1 MTQSDP
7 EIGKTVI
14 AAGLKTN
21 YLEAGQGDPVILMH
35 GSGPGVTAYANW
47 RFTIEPL
54 AQKYRVLAPDIAGF
68 GYTERK
74 SDQEYSLDFW
84 VRHLTEWMEAV
95 GVKKARFIGN
105 SFGGSLTL
113 AIASRYPERVESFV
127 LMGAAG
133 VEFELT
139 PELDAI
145 WGYEPSIENMRKI
158 VMSFAYDTSMMTD
171 DLVRSRYEASV
182 RPGYHESF
190 SKMFEVPR
198 QRHIKALGQI
208 SVRNPVSQHKHLI
221 GGQFHAVCSTLS
233 RKGLAAIE
241 QGNVLFSGHAVVG
254 FVGQQNAQLFE
265 AFANGRNG
273 LREMQVTLGVSAQCL
288 RVRGCIERVNAAAW
302 KHISAWGKT
311 GCE

>member
-21 YLEAGQGDPVILMH
+21 YLEAGQGDPVVLIH

-74 SDQEYSLDFW
+74 PDQQYSLDFW
-84 VRHLTEWMEAV
+84 VKHLTEWMDAV

-198 QRHIKALGQI
+198 QRHIKALATPDDQI
-208 SVRNPVSQHKHLI
+208 RKIPHRAMVVHGRDDKIVPPTN
-221 GGQFHAVCSTLS
+221 STKLHS
-233 RKGLAAIE
+233 LLKNSDLHM
-241 QGNVLFSGHAVVG
+241 FSNCGHWT
-254 FVGQQNAQLFE
+254 Q
-265 AFANGRNG
+265 
-273 LREMQVTLGVSAQCL
+273 
-288 RVRGCIERVNAAAW
+288 IERKNDFNKLVMDFFAA
-302 KHISAWGKT
+302 
-311 GCE
+311 

>member
-1 MTQSDP
+1 MSNSDP

-21 YLEAGQGDPVILMH
+21 YLEAGQGDPVILIH

-74 SDQEYSLDFW
+74 SDQQYSLDFW
-84 VRHLTEWMEAV
+84 VKHLTEWMDAV

-198 QRHIKALGQI
+198 QRHIKALATPDDQI
-208 SVRNPVSQHKHLI
+208 RKIPHRAMVVHGRDDKIVPPTN
-221 GGQFHAVCSTLS
+221 STKLHS
-233 RKGLAAIE
+233 LLKNSDLHM
-241 QGNVLFSGHAVVG
+241 FSNCGHWT
-254 FVGQQNAQLFE
+254 Q
-265 AFANGRNG
+265 
-273 LREMQVTLGVSAQCL
+273 
-288 RVRGCIERVNAAAW
+288 IERKNDFNRLVLDFFA
-302 KHISAWGKT
+302 T
-311 GCE
+311 

>member
-21 YLEAGQGDPVILMH
+21 YLEAGHGDPVILIH

-74 SDQEYSLDFW
+74 TDQQYSLDFW
-84 VRHLTEWMEAV
+84 VRHLTEWMDAV

-198 QRHIKALGQI
+198 QRHIKALATPDDQI
-208 SVRNPVSQHKHLI
+208 RKIPHRALVVHGRDDKIVPPTN
-221 GGQFHAVCSTLS
+221 STKLHS
-233 RKGLAAIE
+233 LLKNSDLHM
-241 QGNVLFSGHAVVG
+241 FSNCGHWT
-254 FVGQQNAQLFE
+254 Q
-265 AFANGRNG
+265 
-273 LREMQVTLGVSAQCL
+273 
-288 RVRGCIERVNAAAW
+288 IERKNDFNKLVLDFFAA
-302 KHISAWGKT
+302 
-311 GCE
+311 

>member
-21 YLEAGQGDPVILMH
+21 YLEAGQGDPVILIH

-74 SDQEYSLDFW
+74 SDQQYSLDFW
-84 VRHLTEWMEAV
+84 VKHLTEWMDAV

-198 QRHIKALGQI
+198 QRHIKALATPDDQI
-208 SVRNPVSQHKHLI
+208 RKIPHRAMVVHGRDDKIVPPTN
-221 GGQFHAVCSTLS
+221 STKLHS
-233 RKGLAAIE
+233 LLKNSDLHM
-241 QGNVLFSGHAVVG
+241 FSNCGHWT
-254 FVGQQNAQLFE
+254 Q
-265 AFANGRNG
+265 
-273 LREMQVTLGVSAQCL
+273 
-288 RVRGCIERVNAAAW
+288 IERKNDFNKLVMDFFAA
-302 KHISAWGKT
+302 
-311 GCE
+311 